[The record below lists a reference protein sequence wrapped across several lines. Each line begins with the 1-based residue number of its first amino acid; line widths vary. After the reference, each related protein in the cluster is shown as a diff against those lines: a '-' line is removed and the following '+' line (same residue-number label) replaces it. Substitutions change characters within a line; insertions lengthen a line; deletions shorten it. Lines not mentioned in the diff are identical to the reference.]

1 MLNVVLK
8 NTVMKIKNTL
18 LLLVVAAAAAVSC
31 NLFNNWDM
39 DVPMGVDKH
48 ANLTPEKLF
57 DVQFDNNLAT
67 TPAGDICLSFE
78 PSKGIEKEC
87 TLEAGKNTLLGE
99 FTVVADDCLF
109 IDPPV
114 RVGAFD
120 ADFPAFVQIDHGM
133 APFAKVG
140 GCFGL
145 QKLWRTAI
153 LKKETTP

>member
-1 MLNVVLK
+1 
-8 NTVMKIKNTL
+8 MKIKNTL
-18 LLLVVAAAAAVSC
+18 LLLVVAATAAVSC

-87 TLEAGKNTLLGE
+87 SLEAGKNTFLGE
-99 FTVVADDCLF
+99 FTVVADDGRL
-109 IDPPV
+109 
-114 RVGAFD
+114 
-120 ADFPAFVQIDHGM
+120 
-133 APFAKVG
+133 
-140 GCFGL
+140 
-145 QKLWRTAI
+145 
-153 LKKETTP
+153 

>member
-1 MLNVVLK
+1 
-8 NTVMKIKNTL
+8 MKIKNTL
-18 LLLVVAAAAAVSC
+18 LLLVVAATAAVSC

-87 TLEAGKNTLLGE
+87 TLEAGKSKTVKASVTGVKKDRVVLAHNDALLRWYSSNRNVA
-99 FTVVADDCLF
+99 TVDQSGKITATGAGKCTVWAVANNG
-109 IDPPV
+109 V
-114 RVGAFD
+114 RTGV
-120 ADFPAFVQIDHGM
+120 
-133 APFAKVG
+133 KVTV
-140 GCFGL
+140 
-145 QKLWRTAI
+145 K
-153 LKKETTP
+153 